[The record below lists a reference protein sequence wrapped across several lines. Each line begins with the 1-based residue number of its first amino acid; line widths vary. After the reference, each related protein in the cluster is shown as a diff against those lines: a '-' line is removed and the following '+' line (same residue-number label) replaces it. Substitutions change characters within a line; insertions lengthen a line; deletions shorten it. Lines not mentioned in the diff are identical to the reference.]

1 MTTSGAP
8 RAELRTQVAVIGAGP
23 AGMLLSHLLAERGV
37 ESVVL
42 ETRSEEYVAG
52 RIRAGI
58 LEQSTVEVLRSTG
71 LGTRLDAE
79 GHRHRGIYLQWPKE
93 RHHLDFVDLTGRS
106 VWVYGQTEVQKDLVT
121 ARTAAGQEMYYE
133 IADTGLHDL
142 EGDHP
147 SVTFT
152 DVTGRPV
159 RLCADVVAGCD
170 GSFGPSRA
178 AVPEAVRRTWERTYP
193 YSWLG
198 ILADVAPST
207 DELIYAWHPDGFAL
221 HSMRSPSV
229 SRLYLQVP
237 NGTSADDWSDDRV
250 WDALATR
257 LGDGQDGWQ
266 LTPGPVR
273 EKSVLPMRSFVQTP
287 LRHGRLFLAGDAA
300 HIVPPTGAKGL
311 NLAVADV
318 ALLAPAL
325 ADLLLEG
332 DSRLAD
338 AYSATALRRVWRCTH
353 FSWWMTT
360 MLHIAGDAFDQQLQ
374 LAQLRWVTTSKAGAT
389 GLAENYAGLPI
400 GG

>member
-1 MTTSGAP
+1 M
-8 RAELRTQVAVIGAGP
+8 RTQVAIIGAGP
-23 AGMLLSHLLAERGV
+23 AGLLLAHLLRRAGV

-42 ETRSEEYVAG
+42 ETRSQEYVAA

-58 LEQSTVEVLRSTG
+58 LEQSSVDLLTAAG
-71 LGTRLDAE
+71 LGDRLHAE
-79 GHRHRGIYLQWPKE
+79 GHPHRGIHLQWPGE

-106 VWVYGQTEVQKDLVT
+106 VWVYGQTEVQKDLVDANT
-121 ARTAAGQEMYYE
+121 ATVVYE
-133 IADTGLHDL
+133 VSDVALHDL
-142 EGDHP
+142 TGSPH
-147 SVTFT
+147 VTYT
-152 DVTGRPV
+152 SADGTPGRV
-159 RLCADVVAGCD
+159 DAAAIAGCD

-178 AVPEAVRRTWERTYP
+178 SVPGQTWERTYP

-221 HSMRSPSV
+221 HSMRSPTV

-237 NGTSADDWSDDRV
+237 NGTDAGSWSDQRV
-250 WDALATR
+250 WDELATR
-257 LGDGQDGWQ
+257 LGHGQDGWK
-266 LTPGPVR
+266 LTPGPIT

-287 LRHGRLFLAGDAA
+287 MRHGRLFLAGDAA

-311 NLAVADV
+311 NLAIADV

-325 ADLLLEG
+325 TALLRHN
-332 DSRLAD
+332 DPTLAD
-338 AYSATALRRVWRCTH
+338 RYSDTASRRVWRCTH

-360 MLHIAGDAFDQQLQ
+360 MLHIGEDPFDAQLQ
-374 LAQLRWVTTSKAGAT
+374 LSQLRWVTSSEAGAA

-400 GG
+400 GF